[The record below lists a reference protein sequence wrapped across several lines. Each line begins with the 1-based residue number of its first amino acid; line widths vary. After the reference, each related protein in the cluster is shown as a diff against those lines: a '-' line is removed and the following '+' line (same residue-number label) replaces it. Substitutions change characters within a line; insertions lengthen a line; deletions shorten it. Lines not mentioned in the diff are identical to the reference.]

1 MIAAWCWVI
10 GHILNEADITL
21 GVAAAGKLPVS
32 VRLDLGEAKTLCEL
46 AGSVPVHRRSGDAQA
61 LPLQD
66 LATGLQEQ
74 EPCRVLFAYG
84 ATELEAL
91 AVAEAASKAIARPL
105 IQLVLWPK

>member
-1 MIAAWCWVI
+1 LIAAWCWVI
-10 GHILNEADITL
+10 GNILNEADFTL
-21 GVAAAGKLPVS
+21 GVAVAGKLPVL

-46 AGSVPVHRRSGDAQA
+46 AGSVPVHRRSGDAQV
-61 LPLQD
+61 PLQD
-66 LATGLQEQ
+66 LATSLREQ
-74 EPCRVLFAYG
+74 QACRVLFAYG

>member
-1 MIAAWCWVI
+1 LIAAWCWVI
-10 GHILNEADITL
+10 GNILNEADFTL